1 MYNQLDE
8 FNIKIPKFINYLIK
22 NHNITNCID
31 KNRQHHKI
39 YLPYFT
45 CNDLNYFNGIIIN
58 PNSFFIN
65 LKKNNLCFI
74 LNKFDCLKIPLI
86 QKYFEGTGQINPN
99 YEIFDSKKKKFK
111 PYDSEIN
118 QEDRGCILIN
128 IDIEIDV
135 FKNIF
140 DIIPYML
147 NFINQNGEICENIV
161 NNILIDHIDYK
172 LKQQINS
179 EILLPQ
185 VHELLNF
192 FGIIIKPNEY
202 SPV

>member
-1 MYNQLDE
+1 M
-8 FNIKIPKFINYLIK
+8 
-22 NHNITNCID
+22 
-31 KNRQHHKI
+31 
-39 YLPYFT
+39 
-45 CNDLNYFNGIIIN
+45 
-58 PNSFFIN
+58 
-65 LKKNNLCFI
+65 CFI

-185 VHELLNF
+185 VHD
-192 FGIIIKPNEY
+192 Y
-202 SPV
+202 